1 MENQVTIKSVG
12 VKWGIILALI
22 SIVLSL
28 VVNIFEMYGNDTI
41 IQVVSMILLV
51 AALAMSY
58 SEFKSGNEG
67 FMTLGQGFSLGMLI
81 IAISSVIS
89 NVFSYF
95 YMTIID
101 PGMIDSIRE
110 IQVTE
115 MENQGLT
122 DEQIEMAMEYAE
134 FFMTPHMIV
143 LMALIFTLF
152 FGAIISVIVAAI
164 MQKKKPVEL

>member
-28 VVNIFEMYGNDTI
+28 IVNIFEMYSNGTI
-41 IQVVSMILLV
+41 IQVASMILLV

-58 SEFKSGNEG
+58 AEFKSGNEG
-67 FMTLGQGFSLGMLI
+67 FMSLGQGFGLGMMI
-81 IAISSVIS
+81 IAISGVIS
-89 NVFSYF
+89 NVFSYI
-95 YMTIID
+95 YMTLID
-101 PGMIDSIRE
+101 PGMIESIKE
-110 IQVTE
+110 IQITE
-115 MENQGLT
+115 MENQGLS
-122 DEQIEMAMEYAE
+122 DEQIDMALEYSE

>member
-1 MENQVTIKSVG
+1 MENQVSIKSVG

-28 VVNIFEMYGNDTI
+28 IVNIFEMYGNDTI

-58 SEFKSGNEG
+58 SEFKAGNEG
-67 FMTLGQGFSLGMLI
+67 FMSLGQGFGLGMLI
-81 IAISSVIS
+81 ITISSVIS

-95 YMTIID
+95 YMTLID

-110 IQVTE
+110 IQIAE

-134 FFMTPHMIV
+134 LFMTPHMIV
-143 LMALIFTLF
+143 LMAFIFTLF